1 MRRPDYDRRVVVT
14 GLGVISPV
22 GNDKDTA
29 WTNLVNGVLRP
40 RPDHRSSTRR
50 PYEAKARRRGPRLRR
65 RPTGWTP
72 RPPAGA
78 SRSLHFGVAAAKQAL
93 ADSGFELTDEN
104 RTEVGVIFG
113 SGAGGQQLMIDNYV
127 ALHERGPRTV
137 APTFI
142 ANALVDSCSGMIAI
156 ETGRHRPQHVRRVGL
171 RDRHAQ
177 RRRGGRGDP
186 PRRLHRGH
194 HGSTEAPLLEVG
206 HAGFSNMRGMGMP
219 RPGEALQTVSRPF
232 DATRDGFV
240 LGEGAGSLFLEDLE
254 LAKARGA
261 HIYAEVVGYGSAA
274 DGWDMIQPIEAG
286 VGSARAMQMA
296 LERRGVPA
304 DEVDL
309 INPHGTSTPL
319 GDKREAEAIWT
330 VFGDARGARRARR
343 SRSAR
348 TKSMTGHM
356 MGAAGAFEA
365 FATVMSVAEQ
375 CAPGTINYR
384 DPDPECDLW
393 VVAGDPGACRSAT
406 PSRTTSAWAATTAPS
421 SSSATTATD
430 GVRRVAIQ
438 STRCPTGDPCLNRIP
453 PAARSSPAS
462 VRSCR
467 SATTSRPTGRTSR
480 PA

>member
-22 GNDKDTA
+22 GNDKATA
-29 WTNLVNGVLRP
+29 WTNLVNGNSGL
-40 RPDHRSSTRR
+40 DQITYFDTD
-50 PYEAKARRRGPRLRR
+50 PYEAKVAGEVRDFDAKTWMDPKAARR
-65 RPTGWTP
+65 
-72 RPPAGA
+72 
-78 SRSLHFGVAAAKQAL
+78 SESSMHFGVAAAKQAL
-93 ADSGFELTDEN
+93 TDSGIELTDEN

-127 ALHERGPRTV
+127 ALHERGNRTV

-156 ETGRHRPQHVRRVGL
+156 ETGAIGHNVCMVSACATGTHNVGE
-171 RDRHAQ
+171 AAEAI
-177 RRRGGRGDP
+177 RRGDCIAVIS
-186 PRRLHRGH
+186 
-194 HGSTEAPLLEVG
+194 GSTEAPLLEVA
-206 HAGFSNMRGMGMP
+206 HAGFSNMRGMGLP
-219 RPGEALQTVSRPF
+219 RPGESPQTVSRPF

-261 HIYAEVVGYGSAA
+261 KVYAEVVGYGSAA
-274 DGWDMIQPIEAG
+274 DGWDMVQPIDDG
-286 VGSARAMQMA
+286 VGSARAMRMA

-330 VFGDARGARRARR
+330 VFGE
-343 SRSAR
+343 RSAR
-348 TKSMTGHM
+348 DARSLAISATKSMTGHM

-375 CAPGTINYR
+375 CAPGTLNYR
-384 DPDPECDLW
+384 DYDPECDLW
-393 VVAGDPGACRSAT
+393 VVAETQGHPIRYALSNNIGLGGHNGAVIFKRYDGD
-406 PSRTTSAWAATTAPS
+406 
-421 SSSATTATD
+421 
-430 GVRRVAIQ
+430 
-438 STRCPTGDPCLNRIP
+438 
-453 PAARSSPAS
+453 
-462 VRSCR
+462 
-467 SATTSRPTGRTSR
+467 
-480 PA
+480 

>member
-22 GNDKDTA
+22 GNDRATA
-29 WTNLVNGVLRP
+29 WSNLVEGVSGLGP
-40 RPDHRSSTRR
+40 ITHFDPS
-50 PYEAKARRRGPRLRR
+50 PYEAKVAGEVRDFDAKAWMDPKAARR
-65 RPTGWTP
+65 
-72 RPPAGA
+72 
-78 SRSLHFGVAAAKQAL
+78 SESSLHFGVAAAKQAL
-93 ADSGFELTDEN
+93 SDSGFELNDEN

-127 ALHERGPRTV
+127 ALHERGNRTV

-156 ETGRHRPQHVRRVGL
+156 ETGAIGHNVCMVSACATGTHNVGE
-171 RDRHAQ
+171 AAEAI
-177 RRRGGRGDP
+177 RRGDCIAVIS
-186 PRRLHRGH
+186 
-194 HGSTEAPLLEVG
+194 GSTEAPLLEVA
-206 HAGFSNMRGMGMP
+206 HAGFSNMRGMGLP
-219 RPGEALQTVSRPF
+219 RPGEAPQTVSRPF

-261 HIYAEVVGYGSAA
+261 RIYAEVVGYGSAA
-274 DGWDMIQPIEAG
+274 DGWDMVQPIDAG
-286 VGSARAMQMA
+286 VGSSRAMTMA

-319 GDKREAEAIWT
+319 GDKREAEAIWAT
-330 VFGDARGARRARR
+330 FGSRASRDARTLAISG
-343 SRSAR
+343 

-375 CAPGTINYR
+375 CVPGTLNYR
-384 DPDPECDLW
+384 DFDPDCDLW
-393 VVAGDPGACRSAT
+393 VPAETQALPIRYALSNNIGLGGHNGAVIFRRYDGD
-406 PSRTTSAWAATTAPS
+406 
-421 SSSATTATD
+421 
-430 GVRRVAIQ
+430 
-438 STRCPTGDPCLNRIP
+438 
-453 PAARSSPAS
+453 
-462 VRSCR
+462 
-467 SATTSRPTGRTSR
+467 
-480 PA
+480 